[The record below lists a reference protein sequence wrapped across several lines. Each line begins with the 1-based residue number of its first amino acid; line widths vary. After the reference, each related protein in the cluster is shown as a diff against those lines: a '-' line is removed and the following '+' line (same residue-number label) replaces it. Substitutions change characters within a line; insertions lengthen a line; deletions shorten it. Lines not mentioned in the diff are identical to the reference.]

1 MLSEFLERFP
11 VVAYQNNIRTVYFH
25 IFSRFDGILML
36 KYYASHESK
45 YTFKPMIRNLMLY
58 ELVVSGY

>member
-1 MLSEFLERFP
+1 MLSEFLECLP
-11 VVAYQNNIRTVYFH
+11 VVTYQNNIRTVYLH
-25 IFSRFDGILML
+25 IFSRFDGILLL

-45 YTFKPMIRNLMLY
+45 YTFKPLIRNLMLY